1 MQVNSRNLQSI
12 IWRRSPKKCHVTC
25 LKIFTLESACW
36 VYHLEKRNGYGSQ
49 RETMSFGEENSP
61 MMMQFLHNSCPSDQ
75 MYLESR
81 EDGCHNCEVGPSHET
96 EKRKNSGEDIK

>member
-1 MQVNSRNLQSI
+1 
-12 IWRRSPKKCHVTC
+12 
-25 LKIFTLESACW
+25 
-36 VYHLEKRNGYGSQ
+36 
-49 RETMSFGEENSP
+49 MSFREENSL
-61 MMMQFLHNSCPSDQ
+61 MMMQFLHNSYPSDQ